1 MKLKLLSI
9 TMALAV
15 SPLFADS
22 QTALDQLQAQINTL
36 QTQVNQMTSS
46 TATAQAVGLDTAN
59 PFGALSKVFMPLQL
73 VKTREQG
80 KSLLLGG
87 QIEGDLQYWDG
98 DNLATSSGAQYDSG
112 SSVAATKV
120 YLFTEAN
127 IGQNAMGFLSL
138 KNGSNNSVIVD
149 RAFVMAGEL
158 NGSNPI
164 FVTAGS
170 TYLPFGL
177 FVGNGPLNVTLTT
190 DAFRVSPTNQLTAN
204 AVFGPVD
211 FIASAYNNASTV
223 NNSINGLFTVQFS
236 KLINQMHYNFG
247 ASYLNNVVGTN
258 SDVGSAFVAGSSPSN
273 PAWDA
278 NFNVGMKALSLIG
291 EYVSTINGATIAR
304 EARGDLSSWVLGVN
318 GGFECFS
325 SPYFWQ
331 MSYSATHNMQN
342 IATPLDGNFQNG
354 LKTSVGLQHQWIGS
368 LQGEYWTN
376 VYLGPELT
384 YGTLYNGQNTYSAIL
399 DMTAYF

>member
-1 MKLKLLSI
+1 MKLKLLSMA
-9 TMALAV
+9 MALAV

-22 QTALDQLQAQINTL
+22 QTTLDQLQAQINAL
-36 QTQVNQMTSS
+36 QTQVNQMTQT
-46 TATAQAVGLDTAN
+46 TAIDQAVGLDTAN

-80 KSLLLGG
+80 KSLVLGG
-87 QIEGDLQYWDG
+87 QIEGDLQYWGG
-98 DNLATSSGAQYDSG
+98 DDLATSSGAQYGSG

-127 IGQNAMGFLSL
+127 LGQDAMGFLSL
-138 KNGSNNSVIVD
+138 KNGSNNTVIVD
-149 RAFVMAGEL
+149 RAFVIAGEL
-158 NGSNPI
+158 NANNPL
-164 FVTAGS
+164 FVTVGS

-177 FVGNGPLNVTLTT
+177 FVGNGPLNMTLTT
-190 DAFRVSPTNQLTAN
+190 DAFRVSPTNQLTGN
-204 AVFGPVD
+204 AVWGPIT

-223 NNSINGLFTVQFS
+223 NNTINGLFTVQFS
-236 KLINQMHYNFG
+236 KLVNAMHYNFG

-258 SDVGSAFVAGSSPSN
+258 SDVGTAFVAGSSPSN

-291 EYVSTINGATIAR
+291 EYVSTTDSATIDHQ
-304 EARGDLSSWVLGVN
+304 ARGDLSSWVLGVN
-318 GGFECFS
+318 GGFECLS
-325 SPYFWQ
+325 APYFWQ

-354 LKTSVGLQHQWIGS
+354 LKTSIGFQHQWIGS
-368 LQGEYWTN
+368 LQGEYWNN
-376 VYLGPELT
+376 VYIGPELT